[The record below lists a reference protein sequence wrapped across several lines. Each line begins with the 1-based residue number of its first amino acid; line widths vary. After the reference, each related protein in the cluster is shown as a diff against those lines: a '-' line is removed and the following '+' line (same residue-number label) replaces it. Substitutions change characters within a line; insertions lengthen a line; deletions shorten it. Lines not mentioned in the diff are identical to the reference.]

1 SCILCT
7 WTIAD
12 SSTLIIDTSFHQTL
26 NNSSLIS
33 AIREFDE
40 FIKSSRKYLSDTE
53 HIDHSLSV
61 NNLTLLCLISIECS
75 DDNIAPQSTMTINE
89 FIRID
94 EIVCS
99 YFPHTTDTC
108 LQSEVD

>member
-1 SCILCT
+1 MQDNNDEDDGFPFNDLFLQLRVTSCILCT

-40 FIKSSRKYLSDTE
+40 FIKSSSNSR
-53 HIDHSLSV
+53 I
-61 NNLTLLCLISIECS
+61 NNLTLRYLISIECS
-75 DDNIAPQSTMTINE
+75 DDNIILQSTHLSSIMTNK
-89 FIRID
+89 
-94 EIVCS
+94 
-99 YFPHTTDTC
+99 
-108 LQSEVD
+108 